1 MVFEI
6 LFAIAMVISL
16 GLSLY
21 IIHLENKLGESYR
34 NNFKMTKMVAEAH
47 IEIFFLHKAIVDRD
61 KIAVS
66 LANLVHRLDSTEEA
80 EGLIESTTHQLMKDQ
95 IRQESKKDENYINS
109 CKFLDIE
116 PEHL

>member
-6 LFAIAMVISL
+6 LFAIVMIVCL

-21 IIHLENKLGESYR
+21 IISLERKLEVST
-34 NNFKMTKMVAEAH
+34 NTTLKNTTLLAEAH
-47 IEIFFLHKAIVDRD
+47 IEIFYLHKAIIDRD

-66 LANLVHRLDSTEEA
+66 LANLVHRLDSSEEA

-95 IRQESKKDENYINS
+95 IRQESKKDDNYINS

-116 PEHL
+116 PESL